1 MSPLGTLEAPER
13 RPDTE
18 LDSSVDNLNAML
30 PDLGAIDFDKEKAE
44 FDAQA
49 EQTNEAHSDDQ
60 DVNLEASVT
69 PEVPAD
75 IHEEI
80 TRVRDA
86 LAQTPAR
93 PIAPAAPAPRP
104 QQPPVQ
110 PPAGQQGPQP
120 PQEQQPPAQPA
131 PGHDVPRFT
140 LGIVDQTKDARVMA
154 GRAADEQLGVET
166 NEGAESGGKLKTF
179 IRSVWK
185 MGSLKPWFRQR
196 RKNKALNE
204 IVEQQ
209 DVYLHDGATDEERK
223 QARLAA
229 VDRFVRGRGYY
240 SESAGEQRAELAAD
254 SPLATGL
261 KDIIRQATDPQGQRP
276 SNDELKRRYQELVAQ
291 HPDELKG
298 EGRVTAHNLI
308 EVIDNMRGAD
318 LHRDALQHAIT
329 NMAIITGESRAESNK
344 NEHSALNDRIIDK
357 LERLNTKLAG
367 KGGALG
373 FVGNLAPEG
382 VISLGITGAMIA
394 AGAARDSLIRKAG
407 WAIAPGVGGA
417 AVGALR
423 GWSDANQRIRQH
435 ESERES
441 GKVFQNDK
449 RRQALDALMYEDK
462 PARELI
468 DTLRNTANREKI
480 TEGDEA
486 LKAALKALAEVT
498 VRQGFFDDGKK
509 VIRFSPGAKKQG
521 ELRDLADARRDAA
534 VLLGSHI
541 STFDQQTRERLGFPD
556 GADINSIQ
564 ELPEFGGQIV
574 REIQADIDQKDKD
587 RRGYK
592 LKTGAGAGAIRGAVF
607 SAGVSFGINVAAGG
621 IAELYDG
628 GSKAETVSQS
638 ALVNQN
644 NEISINGDY
653 TIESDFSGLN
663 TSNFDVKGPDGNVV
677 IDNIHKDPITG
688 KIDDADLKRLVDAGF
703 EVKPIDIPAVTE
715 TTTVSLGDYIN
726 SHPQEFR
733 QLDIQWMDNNTTA
746 FDLNEQGGQL
756 VANPDGTVTITQN
769 MTAGG
774 SFHDGMGIDMTDTS
788 PYPNVFDMAFKQP
801 DGTFLHKTF
810 NYGEPIPKPWADM
823 LYQKD
828 DGTWGFKGGEGSH
841 VSWGKL
847 EGDTF
852 YSAASVPSDGES
864 INITDTVEKTPAS
877 TSYEIKGL
885 EHHSEAFPT
894 IAVVGVPGT
903 RGLTK
908 TIDRPPEV
916 PPYRPDYRPSYT
928 AERREE
934 LVRDMSP
941 RLQENPGADLDP
953 GEELTWFSEELE
965 RREGSEY
972 VEAIRRDIASTPEL
986 SNVSENIRTITTIPV
1001 AAASESENIYSTLSL
1016 YAKQD
1021 PKQVKNNMILLNV
1034 NWLDTAMKDSK
1045 KRNGIN
1051 KTMQEIE
1058 RARNDFPDLNI
1069 AVMKREYN
1077 AKKVEASG
1085 GVIGYVA
1092 SDLLNTALLTLNEN
1106 IKNGSLPHDADVA
1119 IIRQDAD
1126 MRGMS
1131 RHYLAQLEK
1140 SMSSNKEV
1148 DVFHGSIR
1156 YDVRSQDRY
1165 PGLGIV
1171 TNFSQA
1177 MGVINSS
1184 QGRLWTVG
1192 INSVARAAT
1201 LAAVG
1206 GLGKLTWTGAGSDDV
1221 NMGTRITSARGGAT
1235 RGGAY
1240 SPDGYLQM
1248 AEAPKGRR
1256 VAVSVAGMTVDTSA
1270 DRLIPQYLKGRY
1282 FGAAWN
1288 SSDSGKTSF
1297 GDGPGGYR
1305 DRTKD
1310 ADIMRRIKHENVNG
1324 KEIYERIEKNM
1335 NGELNYANPET
1346 ARRVLSMFFAG
1357 VPNAYQIGGEI
1368 GSGSASFT
1376 LLPAGRDFIKQRII
1390 RETNGSRGAGYGA
1403 RKMRQLYGMRK
1414 GRRNP
1419 VARESPLVSPSR

>member
-166 NEGAESGGKLKTF
+166 NEGAESGGKLKTL

-592 LKTGAGAGAIRGAVF
+592 LKIGAGAGAIRGAVF

-621 IAELYDG
+621 IVELYDG

-644 NEISINGDY
+644 NGISINGDY

-688 KIDDADLKRLVDAGF
+688 KIDDADLKRLLDAGF
-703 EVKPIDIPAVTE
+703 EVKPIDIPAVAE

-903 RGLTK
+903 RGLS
-908 TIDRPPEV
+908 R
-916 PPYRPDYRPSYT
+916 
-928 AERREE
+928 AERPYTGEYQYRYTVEHGEALSRE
-934 LVRDMSP
+934 LSP
-941 RLQENPGADLDP
+941 RLAENPEARLNIGQELDWYAD
-953 GEELTWFSEELE
+953 ELRRQPDGYADSIE
-965 RREGSEY
+965 R
-972 VEAIRRDIASTPEL
+972 AIQASPEL
-986 SNVSENIRTITTIPV
+986 SEHKSGVRAIVTIPV
-1001 AAASESENIYSTLSL
+1001 GAKAESENIYKTLSL
-1016 YAKQD
+1016 YAQQMPEALEKTT
-1021 PKQVKNNMILLNV
+1021 LLLHV
-1034 NWLDTAMKDSK
+1034 NWFDSAMGNPDDAQK
-1045 KRNGIN
+1045 IN
-1051 KTMQEIE
+1051 KTRAEIE
-1058 RARNDFPDLNI
+1058 RAKRDFPQLTIATMETEWSQEKKDRGEYGDGIIGHVARKMYDTAMMSVQKAISNGTLSSGDDVIMIRNDADAQGMDRRYLANI
-1069 AVMKREYN
+1069 LKAGDEHPENDVFTGAIRWET
-1077 AKKVEASG
+1077 AKH
-1085 GVIGYVA
+1085 
-1092 SDLLNTALLTLNEN
+1092 SDLPGFA
-1106 IKNGSLPHDADVA
+1106 VV
-1119 IIRQDAD
+1119 
-1126 MRGMS
+1126 
-1131 RHYLAQLEK
+1131 
-1140 SMSSNKEV
+1140 SNFREV
-1148 DVFHGSIR
+1148 M
-1156 YDVRSQDRY
+1156 Q
-1165 PGLGIV
+1165 
-1171 TNFSQA
+1171 
-1177 MGVINSS
+1177 INAHRK
-1184 QGRLWTVG
+1184 GFDKWPETVG
-1192 INSVARAAT
+1192 INMAVRMST
-1201 LAAVG
+1201 LAGVG
-1206 GLGKLTWTGAGSDDV
+1206 GAGHDPQNTGAGSDDLSI
-1221 NMGTRITSARGGAT
+1221 GARIMVARNGWHDRAARSSYSYNGYRNPYSNRGGTTPSKSKYAYHRHVVGAT
-1235 RGGAY
+1235 IDSKADRMEGPYLSGKTITATWDDFDKRDRDEGLKDLKRKESMNKPEEVINNIQQNFESMMRNWFGRDRAY
-1240 SPDGYLQM
+1240 IESGLAMIIPVQINGKSTYDLSIKGENLDFSFTKEGREWLLRRMLYTESGQ
-1248 AEAPKGRR
+1248 KDSIGRR
-1256 VAVSVAGMTVDTSA
+1256 VRRRKYHERPG
-1270 DRLIPQYLKGRY
+1270 RIPL
-1282 FGAAWN
+1282 AT
-1288 SSDSGKTSF
+1288 KTAPF
-1297 GDGPGGYR
+1297 
-1305 DRTKD
+1305 
-1310 ADIMRRIKHENVNG
+1310 V
-1324 KEIYERIEKNM
+1324 
-1335 NGELNYANPET
+1335 
-1346 ARRVLSMFFAG
+1346 
-1357 VPNAYQIGGEI
+1357 Q
-1368 GSGSASFT
+1368 
-1376 LLPAGRDFIKQRII
+1376 
-1390 RETNGSRGAGYGA
+1390 
-1403 RKMRQLYGMRK
+1403 
-1414 GRRNP
+1414 
-1419 VARESPLVSPSR
+1419 